1 MGDRQAR
8 LRAGLD
14 RRQTDTQTDTAEAG
28 EGCVERAGTD
38 ESIVLVLGVQGLAGL
53 GSVNVYGKVKGYVFD
68 SI

>member
-1 MGDRQAR
+1 M
-8 LRAGLD
+8 
-14 RRQTDTQTDTAEAG
+14 
-28 EGCVERAGTD
+28 ERAGTD